1 LPDRLKARKSRIRK
15 EPKKTGDRW
24 MIAHPALLEQRAEAP
39 AIAGLR
45 AGRPH
50 HHTTCVEACVWRAG
64 ERR

>member
-1 LPDRLKARKSRIRK
+1 
-15 EPKKTGDRW
+15 
-24 MIAHPALLEQRAEAP
+24 MIAHPINAVRVLDALLEQCAEAP